1 MRLLFHR
8 YVISTTEYFFRYQSK
23 PAFIWRWYFF
33 VLSNLNDEPHGF
45 HFAPVLGSR
54 GNDIYP
60 CGVDVAVAENIRQ
73 FRHVVVDAVKTSG
86 KQMAQAVWEHLAGRN
101 VRPFAQGF
109 HFPPDVAAVHGLARS
124 GNKHRP
130 ALDFLALNIPP
141 QLLLQ
146 GGG

>member
-33 VLSNLNDEPHGF
+33 VLFLLNDEPHGF
-45 HFAPVLGSR
+45 HLPPMFCAG
-54 GNDIYP
+54 GNDIDP

-73 FRHVVVDAVKTSG
+73 LCHVVINTVKRSG
-86 KQMAQAVWEHLAGRN
+86 KQVPQAVRKHLAWRN
-101 VRPFAQGF
+101 VCPFAQGF
-109 HFPPDVAAVHGLARS
+109 HFPPDIAAVHRLARPS
-124 GNKHRP
+124 NKHRP